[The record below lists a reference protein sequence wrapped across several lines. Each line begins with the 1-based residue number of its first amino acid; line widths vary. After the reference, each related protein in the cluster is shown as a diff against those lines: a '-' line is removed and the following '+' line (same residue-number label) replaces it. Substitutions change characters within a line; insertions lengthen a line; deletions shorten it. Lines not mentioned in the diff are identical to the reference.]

1 MSEYIIIVG
10 NGQLAKCFFDKVEH
24 VSSEEYNT
32 RLIPISFNNLA
43 QIQQQDTSFHKTSK
57 TLLHIGSGR
66 QLQESITFC
75 QKHHILLIQGSSGQ
89 EPQLPN
95 VLNFPYVEAPNLS
108 LPIIKF
114 MTMLRQSG
122 HLFKNSTITESH
134 QKSKNTVPQTAIN
147 LANFLSVDK
156 KSIKSIRDP
165 HLQKQ
170 EYKIPDE
177 FLEGHAYHEI
187 HIKEKGASVK
197 FSTCVLGRDTYLY
210 GVLEINKIKQK
221 LKNKEYHIS
230 DLVDQ
235 GLI

>member
-10 NGQLAKCFFDKVEH
+10 NGQLAKCFFEKIEH
-24 VSSEEYNT
+24 VSREEYNT
-32 RLIPISFNNLA
+32 CLIPISFNN
-43 QIQQQDTSFHKTSK
+43 QEQNTSFHKSI
-57 TLLHIGSGR
+57 LLHIGSGR
-66 QLQESITFC
+66 QLQEAITFC
-75 QKHHILLIQGSSGQ
+75 QKHHVLLIQGSSGLK
-89 EPQLPN
+89 PQLPKT
-95 VLNFPYVEAPNLS
+95 LNFPYIEAPNLS

-147 LANFLSVDK
+147 LANFLYVDEK
-156 KSIKSIRDP
+156 NIKSIRDP
-165 HLQKQ
+165 EEQKHK
-170 EYKIPDE
+170 YKIPDE

-187 HIKEKGASVK
+187 HIKEKGVSVK
-197 FSTCVLGRDTYLY
+197 FSTCVLGRDTYLH